1 MTVPPGPIDDDALY
15 RRGLATQLRC
25 CEAIAHG
32 ARGAAMLRA
41 PGVTVGVFPHEP
53 ERSIYNNAVLEH
65 GLGPA
70 ERAAALDAM
79 EAAYA
84 SASIDRFA
92 AWVHESDEAMCAAL
106 TARGYRLAETTRAMG
121 MALSDLT
128 VPPPELDFIPAEWPE
143 YPRLLHEHGAPP
155 GLYAGVDPAG
165 FQVLLARRGGE
176 CLAMALGFDGED
188 DYGIYNVSTL
198 EHARRR
204 GLATALTARLLHDA
218 AARGHLTATL
228 QSTEMAERVYAAVG
242 FRDLGR
248 ILEFAP

>member
-1 MTVPPGPIDDDALY
+1 M
-15 RRGLATQLRC
+15 ATLLRC
-25 CEAIAHG
+25 CELIAAG
-32 ARGAAMLRA
+32 ARGAAMLRV
-41 PGVTVGVFPHEP
+41 PGVAVGVFPHEP
-53 ERSIYNNAVLEH
+53 ERSIYNNAVLER

-92 AWVHESDEAMCAAL
+92 AWVHESDEAMRADLA
-106 TARGYRLAETTRAMG
+106 ARGYTLAESTRAMG
-121 MALSDLT
+121 MALGELR
-128 VPPPELDFIPAEWPE
+128 VPRPELGFVRADWSE
-143 YPRLLHEHGAPP
+143 YGRLMQEHGTPP
-155 GLYAGVDPAG
+155 GLYAGVEPAG
-165 FQVLLARRGGE
+165 FQVLLARRADE
-176 CLAMALGFDGED
+176 CLAMALGFDGTGD
-188 DYGIYNVSTL
+188 GDYGIYNVSTL

-218 AARGHLTATL
+218 AARGYRTATL

-248 ILEFAP
+248 ILEFSP